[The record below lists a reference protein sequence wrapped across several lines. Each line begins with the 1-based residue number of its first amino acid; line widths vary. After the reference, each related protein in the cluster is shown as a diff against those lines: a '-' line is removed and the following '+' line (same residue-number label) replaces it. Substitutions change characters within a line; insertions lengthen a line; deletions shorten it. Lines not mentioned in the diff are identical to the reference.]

1 MAKLKATKSIVG
13 SKSTSSFNFT
23 LIPEKYQDWT
33 FIGLIAVLVFV
44 FFGGVVTSYEIAA
57 SDNFASISF
66 RNYLSDA
73 SQSGEF
79 PHWVPYIFGGM
90 PSYSSLLI
98 TGDRLWD
105 FTAEIFFGYT
115 RLMGNIFG
123 NDSIRVIQF
132 YIIFG
137 IGMYLLMRAKKHET
151 YVAFFTAIAAVF
163 STGIIHWVMIGHNT
177 KPITMAILPFIF
189 LLMEKL
195 VEKFK
200 LIWAVLLIVALHLLL
215 ESAHV
220 QMMFYSGVAI
230 GVYLMFELISRFATK
245 NEPMNIVKVI
255 GTLVI
260 AGGIAFSMSSDR
272 YLAIQEYT
280 PYSVRGSSTITDTG
294 GSKVDDKGGNSYE
307 YATMWSFSPQEV
319 MTFFV
324 PSYYGF
330 GKVPYSSPATRGE
343 TVKLPTYW
351 GQKVFE
357 DVPPYMGILVMFLA
371 IFGFIRNRKDVFVQS
386 LVAVSIFILFLSFGS
401 NLPIIYD
408 LFFYYI
414 PSFNKFRAP
423 SMALAIMQFA
433 FPVLAGYGLSSL
445 IKDAKEGNV
454 SKKLIVNILA
464 GTGGFLVIGLF
475 YAVAFKSFYIS
486 AVANTANQTF
496 QSVAQQL
503 PDVADFVWGLMIGD
517 WLLIGVMLLIFGLL
531 SIMLLK
537 NKINLNL
544 YIPSIILILII
555 DLWIQG
561 WRPLELSK
569 TDTVADAL
577 RKTDVVDFLQQD
589 KSTFRIADFAMAS
602 ISPNL
607 PAYFR
612 LENIGGYHP
621 AKLRVYQ
628 DMLDVADQ
636 GSTNQVT
643 NPFLWNLLNV
653 KYIVSPREMGPQ
665 PIFKSNQTGW
675 YVYENPS
682 MFPRAFFVDS
692 YKVAQPLEILKNMK
706 EGNFDPSLVAY
717 LEKDPGVEL
726 QVPSESAKVEIIE
739 HKNESIKLKV
749 KTDGNNLLML
759 SEIYYPLWK
768 AYLDGKEIDILKAN
782 YAFRAVIIPAGEHN
796 LEFKLEVK
804 GFETGKMLSIAS
816 NILLALLLAAG
827 LFIEWKGKKSKTLP
841 NNEL

>member
-1 MAKLKATKSIVG
+1 MAKLKANKTIGLTKTAVNTEFSI
-13 SKSTSSFNFT
+13 
-23 LIPEKYQDWT
+23 IPAKYQDWV
-33 FIGLIAVLVFV
+33 FLALIAILVFI
-44 FFGGVVTSYEIAA
+44 FFGGVVASYEIAA

-66 RNYLSDA
+66 RNYLADA
-73 SQSGEF
+73 SKSGDF

-90 PSYSSLLI
+90 PSYSSLLV
-98 TGDRLWD
+98 TGDRFWD

-115 RLMGNIFG
+115 RLVGNIFG

-137 IGMYLLMRAKKHET
+137 IGMYLLMRTKKKET
-151 YVAFFTAIAAVF
+151 YVAFFTALAAVF

-177 KPITMAILPFIF
+177 KPITMAVLPFIF

-200 LIWAVLLIVALHLLL
+200 LIWAVLLIIALHLLL

-230 GVYLMFELISRFATK
+230 GIYLVFELISRFATK

-255 GTLVI
+255 GVLVI
-260 AGGIAFSMSSDR
+260 AGGIAFAMSSDR

-280 PYSVRGSSTITDTG
+280 PYSVRGSSPISETG
-294 GSKVDDKGGNSYE
+294 GAKVDDQGGNSYE
-307 YATMWSFSPQEV
+307 YATMWSFSPQEI

-330 GKVPYSSPATRGE
+330 GKVPYSGPATRGE
-343 TVKLPTYW
+343 EVKIPTYW

-371 IFGFIRNRKDVFVQS
+371 IYGFVRNRKDVFIQS
-386 LVAVSIFILFLSFGS
+386 LLAVSIFILFLSFG
-401 NLPIIYD
+401 NNFPIIYD
-408 LFFYYI
+408 LFFNYV

-423 SMALAIMQFA
+423 SMALAIVQFA
-433 FPVLAGYGLSSL
+433 FPVIAGYGLSSL
-445 IKDAKEGNV
+445 IKEWKEGTVTKNLKNV
-454 SKKLIVNILA
+454 IL
-464 GTGGFLVIGLF
+464 GTTGGFLALRLI
-475 YAVAFKSFYIS
+475 YAMAFKSFYIS
-486 AVANTANQTF
+486 AITNSANQTF
-496 QSVAQQL
+496 QNVSQQL
-503 PDVADFVWGLMIGD
+503 PDLAEFVWSLMIGD
-517 WLLIGVMLLIFGLL
+517 WLMLGAILFIFGILVVMLFN
-531 SIMLLK
+531 
-537 NKINLNL
+537 NKISLNL
-544 YIPSIILILII
+544 FIPIVLFLLIT

-569 TDTVADAL
+569 TDTVSESL
-577 RKTDVVDFLQQD
+577 RNNDVVDFIKQD
-589 KSTFRIADFAMAS
+589 KSTFRIADFAMS
-602 ISPNL
+602 GISPNL

-653 KYIVSPREMGPQ
+653 KYIISPREMGPQ
-665 PIFKSNQTGW
+665 PVFKSAQTGW
-675 YVYENPS
+675 FVYENPS
-682 MFPRAFFVDS
+682 MFPRAFFVDG
-692 YKVAQPLEILKNMK
+692 YKVAKPLEILKNMK

-717 LEKDPGVEL
+717 LEKEPHSKIDSVGDNT
-726 QVPSESAKVEIIE
+726 SVEIVE
-739 HKNESIKLKV
+739 QENEYIKI
-749 KTDGNNLLML
+749 KTNATGNNLLML

-768 AYLDGKEIDILKAN
+768 AYIDGKETEILKTN
-782 YAFRAVIIPAGEHN
+782 YAFRSVIMPAGEHT
-796 LEFKLEVK
+796 LEMRLIVK
-804 GFETGKMLSIAS
+804 GFETGKMLSIIS
-816 NILLALLLAAG
+816 NILLALLLAGAI
-827 LFIEWKGKKSKTLP
+827 FIEWKGKKTQ
-841 NNEL
+841 E

>member
-1 MAKLKATKSIVG
+1 MAKLKA
-13 SKSTSSFNFT
+13 SKTQIGNKLPLNTDFT
-23 LIPEKYQDWT
+23 LIPQKYQDWT
-33 FIGLIAVLVFV
+33 FIGLIALLVFI

-66 RNYLSDA
+66 RNYLADA

-98 TGDRLWD
+98 TGDRFWD

-137 IGMYLLMRAKKHET
+137 IGMFLLMRAKKHQT

-195 VEKFK
+195 VEKFR

-245 NEPMNIVKVI
+245 NDPVSIVKVI

-260 AGGIAFSMSSDR
+260 AGGIAFSLSSDR

-280 PYSVRGSSTITDTG
+280 PYSVRGSAPITDTG
-294 GSKVDDKGGNSYE
+294 GEKVDDHGGNSYE

-319 MTFFV
+319 MTFFI

-330 GKVPYSSPATRGE
+330 GKLPYKGPATRGE
-343 TVKLPTYW
+343 EFKVPTYW

-371 IFGFIRNRKDVFVQS
+371 IYGFVRNRKDVFVQS
-386 LVAVSIFILFLSFGS
+386 LLAVSIFILFLSFGN

-408 LFFYYI
+408 LFFNYV

-423 SMALAIMQFA
+423 SMALAIVQFA
-433 FPVLAGYGLSSL
+433 FPVLAGYGLSSI
-445 IKDAKEGNV
+445 IKEWKEGNFT
-454 SKKLIVNILA
+454 KKTIQAIL
-464 GTGGFLVIGLF
+464 GVTGGFLALGLF

-486 AVANTANQTF
+486 AMQNSANQTF
-496 QSVAQQL
+496 KSVASQI
-503 PDVADFVWGLMIGD
+503 PDLTDFVWGVMIGD
-517 WLLIGVMLLIFGLL
+517 WLLLGVFLLIFG
-531 SIMLLK
+531 IMTVMLFK
-537 NKINLNL
+537 NKISLNV
-544 YIPSIILILII
+544 YIPVILLILII
-555 DLWIQG
+555 DLWTQG

-569 TDTVADAL
+569 TDTVSESL
-577 RKTDVVDFLQQD
+577 RKTDVVEFLEQD
-589 KSTFRIADFAMAS
+589 KSTYRIADFAMAG

-607 PAYFR
+607 PAYFG

-653 KYIVSPREMGPQ
+653 KYI
-665 PIFKSNQTGW
+665 ISNQDMGATPAFQSKQNGW
-675 YVYENPS
+675 FVYENPS

-692 YKVAQPLEILKNMK
+692 YKVEKPMEILKNMK

-717 LEKDPGVEL
+717 LEKEPGQTVE
-726 QVPSESAKVEIIE
+726 PTTDAAKIE
-739 HKNESIKLKV
+739 FIERKNESIKMKINA
-749 KTDGNNLLML
+749 TGNNLLML

-768 AYLDGKEIDILKAN
+768 AYLDGKEIEIYKTN
-782 YAFRAVIIPAGEHN
+782 YAFRSVIVPSGEHI
-796 LEFKLEVK
+796 LEMKLEVK

-816 NILLALLLAAG
+816 NILLALLLAG
-827 LFIEWKGKKSKTLP
+827 GIFLEWKRKKT
-841 NNEL
+841 E

>member
-1 MAKLKATKSIVG
+1 MAKLKASKGLSSSKVPVKSE
-13 SKSTSSFNFT
+13 FT

-33 FIGLIAVLVFV
+33 FVGLIALLVFV
-44 FFGGVVTSYEIAA
+44 FFGGVVTSYEISA

-66 RNYLSDA
+66 RNYLADA

-90 PSYSSLLI
+90 PSYSSLLV
-98 TGDRLWD
+98 TGDRFWD

-137 IGMYLLMRAKKHET
+137 IGMYLLMRAKKHLS
-151 YVAFFTAIAAVF
+151 YVSFFTALAAVF

-195 VEKFK
+195 AERFK
-200 LIWAVLLIVALHLLL
+200 LIWAVLLIIALHLLL

-230 GVYLMFELISRFATK
+230 GVYLMFELISRLATK
-245 NEPMNIVKVI
+245 NNPMSIVKVI

-260 AGGIAFSMSSDR
+260 AGGIAFAMSSDR

-280 PYSVRGSSTITDTG
+280 PYSVRGSAPISDTG
-294 GSKVDDKGGNSYE
+294 GSKVDDHGGNSYE

-319 MTFFV
+319 ISFFV
-324 PSYYGF
+324 PSYYGY
-330 GKVPYSSPATRGE
+330 GKLPYSGPATGGE
-343 TVKLPTYW
+343 EYKMPTYW

-371 IFGFIRNRKDVFVQS
+371 IYGFIRNRKDVFIQS

-408 LFFYYI
+408 LFFNFV

-433 FPVLAGYGLSSL
+433 FPVLAGYGLTSL
-445 IKDAKEGNV
+445 IKEWKDGTAPQNLGK
-454 SKKLIVNILA
+454 IIL
-464 GTGGFLVIGLF
+464 GVTGGFLGIGII
-475 YAVAFKSFYIS
+475 YAIAFKSFYIS
-486 AVANTANQTF
+486 AMVNSANQTF
-496 QSVAQQL
+496 QNVVKQVPDL
-503 PDVADFVWGLMIGD
+503 PDFVWSVMISDWLMIGAF
-517 WLLIGVMLLIFGLL
+517 LFIFGVMTF
-531 SIMLLK
+531 MLLR
-537 NKINLNL
+537 NKISLNVFV
-544 YIPSIILILII
+544 SVTILLLVV
-555 DLWIQG
+555 DLWTQG
-561 WRPLELSK
+561 WRPLEISK
-569 TDTVADAL
+569 TDTVSESL
-577 RKTDVVDFLQQD
+577 QKTDVVDFIQQD
-589 KSTFRIADFAMAS
+589 KSKFRIADFAMAG

-607 PAYFR
+607 PAFFR

-653 KYIVSPREMGPQ
+653 KYIISPQQMGPQ
-665 PIFKSNQTGW
+665 PVFQSRQTGW
-675 YVYENPS
+675 FVYENPS

-692 YKVAQPLEILKNMK
+692 IRIAKPMDILKNMK
-706 EGNFDPSLVAY
+706 EGNFDPSIIAY
-717 LEKDPGVEL
+717 LEKAPKQNVDPVGEN
-726 QVPSESAKVEIIE
+726 AKVEILE
-739 HKNESIKLKV
+739 QRNEYIKLKV
-749 KTDGNNLLML
+749 NATGNNLVML

-768 AYLDGKEIDILKAN
+768 AYIDGKETEILKTN
-782 YAFRAVIIPAGEHN
+782 YAFRSVIVPQGEHTI
-796 LEFKLEVK
+796 EMKLEVK
-804 GFETGKMLSIAS
+804 GFETGKMLSIIS
-816 NILLALLLAAG
+816 NILLAILLAVG
-827 LFIEWKGKKSKTLP
+827 IFFEWKAKKVAV
-841 NNEL
+841 

>member
-1 MAKLKATKSIVG
+1 MAKLKANKPSGTQKGTI
-13 SKSTSSFNFT
+13 SSEFT
-23 LIPEKYQDWT
+23 LLNPKYQDWI

-79 PHWVPYIFGGM
+79 PQWVPYIFSGM
-90 PSYSSLLI
+90 PSYSSLLV
-98 TGDRLWD
+98 TGDRIWD

-115 RLMGNIFG
+115 RLMGAIFG

-137 IGMYLLMRAKKHET
+137 IGMYLLMRAKKHAT
-151 YVAFFTAIAAVF
+151 YVSLFTALAGVF

-177 KPITMAILPFIF
+177 KPITMAVLPFIF

-195 VEKFK
+195 VEKYK

-220 QMMFYSGVAI
+220 QMMFYSAVAV
-230 GVYLMFELISRFATK
+230 GVYVLFELIGRFATK
-245 NEPMNIVKVI
+245 NNPMNMVKVI
-255 GTLVI
+255 ATLVV
-260 AGGIAFSMSSDR
+260 ASGIAFSLSSDR

-280 PYSVRGSSTITDTG
+280 PYSVRGSAPITDTG
-294 GSKVDDKGGNSYE
+294 GSKSDDHGGNSYE

-319 MTFFV
+319 ITFFV
-324 PSYYGF
+324 PSYYGY
-330 GKVPYSSPATRGE
+330 GKLPYSGPATRGE
-343 TVKLPTYW
+343 EVKLPTYW

-357 DVPPYMGILVMFLA
+357 DVPPYMGILVVFLA
-371 IFGFIRNRKDVFVQS
+371 LYGFIRNRKDVFVQS
-386 LVAVSIFILFLSFGS
+386 LLAVSIFILFLSFGN

-408 LFFYYI
+408 IFFYYV

-423 SMALAIMQFA
+423 SMALAIVQFA

-445 IKDAKEGNV
+445 INEWKAGKLPEKINTIILSV
-454 SKKLIVNILA
+454 SGA
-464 GTGGFLVIGLF
+464 FLLLGLLF
-475 YAVAFKSFYIS
+475 AALFKSSYIS
-486 AVANTANQTF
+486 ALNNSTNSTFRNVADQ
-496 QSVAQQL
+496 V
-503 PDVADFVWGLMIGD
+503 PDLADFVWGVMIGD
-517 WLLIGVMLLIFGLL
+517 WLILGAMLFLFGILTVMLF
-531 SIMLLK
+531 K
-537 NKINLNL
+537 NKLSLNT
-544 YIPSIILILII
+544 YVPVIILILIA

-561 WRPLELSK
+561 WRPLEISE
-569 TDTVADAL
+569 TDTVKQSL
-577 RKTDVVDFLQQD
+577 QKTDVVDFLQKD
-589 KSTFRIADFAMAS
+589 NSTYRIADFAMAG

-643 NPFLWNLLNV
+643 NQFLWNLLNV
-653 KYIVSPREMGPQ
+653 KYIVAPQQMGPQ
-665 PIFKSNQTGW
+665 PAFQSPMTGW
-675 YVYENPS
+675 FVYENPG
-682 MFPRAFFVDS
+682 MLPRAFFVDS
-692 YKVAQPLEILKNMK
+692 AKTLPAMDILKNLK
-706 EGNFDPSLVAY
+706 EGNFNPRSIAY
-717 LEKDPGVEL
+717 FEDNTP
-726 QVPSESAKVEIIE
+726 QNIQAADESATIE
-739 HKNESIKLKV
+739 FIERKHESVKMKV
-749 KTDGNNLLML
+749 KTSGNNLLFL

-768 AYLDGKEIDILKAN
+768 AYLNGKEIDIHKTN
-782 YAFRAVIIPAGEHN
+782 YAFRSVVIPEGEHE
-796 LEFKLEVK
+796 LEMRLVVN
-804 GFETGKMLSIAS
+804 GFQTGKTISIIS
-816 NILLALLLAAG
+816 NILLALMLAAG
-827 LFIEWKGKKSKTLP
+827 IFLEWKSQKSKSAA
-841 NNEL
+841 